1 MKKIPGLAISEGLW
15 YTANCENLSNLQGDN
30 AVPKS
35 IFAPTDMTVG
45 TPWKSILTFT
55 FPMLIGNIA
64 QQLYN
69 TVDTIVVGRYVG
81 DNALSAVGSAG
92 PIINMLLV
100 LFIGISAGAS
110 IMVSQYYGARTRD
123 SLSWTIGNCI
133 TVTALCCLFLIL
145 VATPFIRPM
154 LVMLNTPPSI
164 LDWCTDYLTICLVG
178 IAGLAYYNIL
188 SGIIRGMGDSVSA
201 LIYLL
206 VATIMNIILDIAFVA
221 GLGMGVA
228 GVALATVIA
237 QITSSSLC
245 LLKLARMQQYFDFK
259 LKYFKPVGQYVKTL
273 VRLGLPSGLTQ
284 AIFSSAM
291 IIVQSLTNQFGEQF
305 IAANVVIMRVD
316 GFAMMPNFSFGT
328 ALTTYAGQNVGAG
341 LYDRVTKGAKQGTLM
356 AVGTS
361 TVITL
366 AILLFGKGLMGIFT
380 ETTSLVDLSYNLMK
394 ILAVG
399 YIAMAVTQSLSG
411 IMRGAGDTVTPM
423 WISLITTVAI
433 RVPVAY
439 GISWLTTTPE
449 LPHGQSVCIQI
460 SLLCS
465 WVIGAVLTTIFYARG
480 KWKTKA
486 IQQ

>member
-1 MKKIPGLAISEGLW
+1 MFKKL
-15 YTANCENLSNLQGDN
+15 
-30 AVPKS
+30 
-35 IFAPTDMTVG
+35 FAPTDMTVG
-45 TPWKSILTFT
+45 TPWKSILAFT

-69 TVDTIVVGRYVG
+69 TVDTIVVGKYIG

-100 LFIGISAGAS
+100 LFIGISAGAT
-110 IMVSQYYGARTRD
+110 IMVSQYFGARNRD
-123 SLSWTIGNCI
+123 SLSHTIGNCI
-133 TVTALCCLFLIL
+133 TITAICCVALIAVML
-145 VATPFIRPM
+145 PLIRPI
-154 LVMLNTPPSI
+154 LTALNTPPSI
-164 LDWCTDYLTICLVG
+164 LDDCTGYLQICVIG

-188 SGIIRGMGDSVSA
+188 SGIIRGLGDSVSA

-206 VATIMNIILDIAFVA
+206 IATVINIVLDVFFVA
-221 GLGMGVA
+221 FCNMGVP
-228 GVALATVIA
+228 GVALATIIA
-237 QITSSSLC
+237 QIISSVC
-245 LLKLARMQQYFDFK
+245 CMVKLTRMQQNFDLT
-259 LKYFKPVGQYVKTL
+259 LKHLKPVGSYMKTI

-291 IIVQSLTNQFGEQF
+291 IIVQSLTNCFGEQF

-341 LYDRVTKGAKQGTLM
+341 QYDRVTKGAKQGTLM

-361 TVITL
+361 TVITGV
-366 AILLFGKGLMGIFT
+366 ILLLGKQLMHIFT
-380 ETTSLVDLSYNLMK
+380 DTQSLVELSYSLML

-399 YIAMAVTQSLSG
+399 YIAVAVTQSLSG
-411 IMRGAGDTVTPM
+411 IMRGAGDTMTPM

-439 GISWLTTTPE
+439 GISFLTRTAE
-449 LPHGQSVCIQI
+449 LPYGRQECIQI
-460 SLLCS
+460 SLLLS
-465 WVIGAVLTTIFYARG
+465 WVLGAVLTAIFYRLG

-486 IQQ
+486 IKQ